1 MLAIKSILELIHNLV
16 IFGEHR
22 TFDLGSGAVG
32 RAVASNARDLRF
44 ESFHRINLTELK
56 LNWKTKIKKIEKRPW
71 MANFLKALCLALC
84 ESLSVSRQLDHDP
97 MSPIFLE

>member
-56 LNWKTKIKKIEKRPW
+56 LN
-71 MANFLKALCLALC
+71 
-84 ESLSVSRQLDHDP
+84 
-97 MSPIFLE
+97 